1 MDKDNFVK
9 LSEMIQ
15 REVDRRSSMT
25 VEEWEE
31 EDELLAS
38 LDLHLGCLDDGDMNG
53 TTVGDKAKE

>member
-25 VEEWEE
+25 VEEREE

-38 LDLHLGCLDDGDMNG
+38 F
-53 TTVGDKAKE
+53 